1 MIRYILIII
10 MMAIVVSFTGCG
22 NVSGASNRI
31 HVDSSGVND
40 VMQQEMAKEDK
51 KSQTSTDTNNET
63 EAESNTDVYGQ
74 NYTESETDANNQAT
88 TELSENAD
96 YTNKEVDLK
105 NIDLDLTTYSS
116 TMVYTEVYNMML
128 QPKEYKGKTVKIK
141 GLFATYCEESTGVNY
156 FACIVQDATACCSQ
170 GIEFSLTG
178 DYTYP
183 DDYPKE
189 GEEIT
194 VVGVFDTYK
203 EVNSE
208 YIVLKNAMII

>member
-40 VMQQEMAKEDK
+40 VMQQKMAKEDK
-51 KSQTSTDTNNET
+51 KSQTSTDINNET
-63 EAESNTDVYGQ
+63 EA
-74 NYTESETDANNQAT
+74 ESETDANNQVT

-170 GIEFSLTG
+170 GIEFSLSG

-183 DDYPKE
+183 QDYPKE

>member
-63 EAESNTDVYGQ
+63 EAES
-74 NYTESETDANNQAT
+74 ETDADNQAT
-88 TELSENAD
+88 TESSENAD

-170 GIEFSLTG
+170 GIEFSLAG

-183 DDYPKE
+183 QDYPKE

>member
-63 EAESNTDVYGQ
+63 EAESNTDA
-74 NYTESETDANNQAT
+74 DNQPT

-183 DDYPKE
+183 EDYPKE

>member
-31 HVDSSGVND
+31 HVDSYGVND

-63 EAESNTDVYGQ
+63 EAESNTDA
-74 NYTESETDANNQAT
+74 DNQVT

>member
-51 KSQTSTDTNNET
+51 KSQTSTDTNNEI
-63 EAESNTDVYGQ
+63 EAES
-74 NYTESETDANNQAT
+74 ETYADNQAT
-88 TELSENAD
+88 TENAD

-170 GIEFSLTG
+170 GIEFSLAG

-183 DDYPKE
+183 QDYPKE

>member
-22 NVSGASNRI
+22 NVSGVSNRI

-63 EAESNTDVYGQ
+63 EAES
-74 NYTESETDANNQAT
+74 ETDADNQAT
-88 TELSENAD
+88 TESSENAD

-141 GLFATYCEESTGVNY
+141 GLFTTYCEESTGVYY

-170 GIEFSLTG
+170 GIEFSLAG

-183 DDYPKE
+183 EDYPKE

>member
-40 VMQQEMAKEDK
+40 VMQQKMAKEDK
-51 KSQTSTDTNNET
+51 KSQTSTDINNET
-63 EAESNTDVYGQ
+63 EA
-74 NYTESETDANNQAT
+74 ESETDANNQVT

-170 GIEFSLTG
+170 GIEFSLAG

-183 DDYPKE
+183 EDYPKE

>member
-40 VMQQEMAKEDK
+40 VMQQKMAKEDK
-51 KSQTSTDTNNET
+51 KSQTSTDINNET
-63 EAESNTDVYGQ
+63 EA
-74 NYTESETDANNQAT
+74 ESETDANNQVT

-183 DDYPKE
+183 EDYPKE

>member
-63 EAESNTDVYGQ
+63 EAES
-74 NYTESETDANNQAT
+74 ETDANNQVT

-170 GIEFSLTG
+170 GIEFSLAG

-183 DDYPKE
+183 EDYPKE

>member
-22 NVSGASNRI
+22 NVSGVSNRI

-63 EAESNTDVYGQ
+63 EAESNTY
-74 NYTESETDANNQAT
+74 
-88 TELSENAD
+88 

-105 NIDLDLTTYSS
+105 SIDLDLTTYSS

-183 DDYPKE
+183 QDYPKE

>member
-63 EAESNTDVYGQ
+63 EAESNTDA
-74 NYTESETDANNQAT
+74 DNQPT

-96 YTNKEVDLK
+96 YTSKEVDLK

-170 GIEFSLTG
+170 GIEFSLSG

-183 DDYPKE
+183 EDYPKE

>member
-22 NVSGASNRI
+22 NVSGVSNRI

-51 KSQTSTDTNNET
+51 KTQTSTDTNNET
-63 EAESNTDVYGQ
+63 EAES
-74 NYTESETDANNQAT
+74 ETDADNQAT

-96 YTNKEVDLK
+96 YASKEVDLK
-105 NIDLDLTTYSS
+105 SIDLDLTTYSS

-141 GLFATYCEESTGVNY
+141 GLFTTYCEESTGVNY

>member
-51 KSQTSTDTNNET
+51 KSQTSTDINNET
-63 EAESNTDVYGQ
+63 EA
-74 NYTESETDANNQAT
+74 ESETDANNQVT

-183 DDYPKE
+183 EDYPKE